1 MYSCIGV
8 AALVLVLS
16 MKTASG
22 NGRYFEEEV
31 IASIDGIVGAG
42 NYSRYTFSEKEN
54 SQLVLTTIAGDADL
68 YVSDVH
74 SEPTFDFEN
83 HELSSITCGVD
94 MVDLPTSL
102 KRPVNIAVY
111 GHPRYEASRFRL
123 EVIYMGEVFDPFVIP
138 DDAPK
143 AKETRKAGERDRERG
158 HHAEREEEAEGSL
171 TMTIFSVL
179 KQVIIILL
187 EVLV

>member
-54 SQLVLTTIAGDADL
+54 SQLVLTT
-68 YVSDVH
+68 
-74 SEPTFDFEN
+74 
-83 HELSSITCGVD
+83 
-94 MVDLPTSL
+94 M
-102 KRPVNIAVY
+102 
-111 GHPRYEASRFRL
+111 
-123 EVIYMGEVFDPFVIP
+123 
-138 DDAPK
+138 
-143 AKETRKAGERDRERG
+143 
-158 HHAEREEEAEGSL
+158 
-171 TMTIFSVL
+171 
-179 KQVIIILL
+179 
-187 EVLV
+187 